1 MTKRERLQAAAPVEI
16 EQDIV
21 DYLREH
27 PEFFA
32 RYPEILE
39 ALEVPHS
46 CGNAVS
52 LVEYQVSIL
61 RDRSRDLRNKLK
73 RLVNNARDNEELNQR
88 LHRLTLNL
96 IECTSVDD
104 VFANLYHSLREDF
117 KAEHAAIR
125 VFASPKNGSDQ
136 GLAEFVGDIA
146 QCGRLFEALFESM
159 KPLCGRMK
167 LEQIEFLFPDDADDI
182 GSSAVLPLGES
193 RCFGVLAV
201 GSTDPQRYYP
211 GMGVVFLQQLSE
223 VVTRIVN
230 PHISVA

>member
-1 MTKRERLQAAAPVEI
+1 MTKRERLEAAAPIEI
-16 EQDIV
+16 EQEVV
-21 DYLREH
+21 DYLREN

-32 RYPEILE
+32 RYPEVLA

-52 LVEYQVSIL
+52 LVEYQVSVL
-61 RDRSRDLRNKLK
+61 RDRNRDLRNKLK
-73 RLVNNARDNEELNQR
+73 QLVKNARDNEELSQR
-88 LHRLTLNL
+88 LHRLTLSL
-96 IECTSVDD
+96 IECSSVDD

-125 VFASPKNGSDQ
+125 VFASPKNGNDQ
-136 GLAEFVGDIA
+136 GLAEFVGDVTDS
-146 QCGRLFEALFESM
+146 RPLFETLSESM

-167 LEQIEFLFPDDADDI
+167 LEQIEFLFPDHVDDI

-201 GSTDPQRYYP
+201 GSSDPQRYYP

-223 VVTRIVN
+223 VVTKIVN
-230 PHISVA
+230 PHISLG